1 MFFPYLI
8 ELVSHQSH
16 FWVIWLK
23 GESCSYR
30 EEFWNRKKKDN
41 FRFKQNF
48 ECGTVSYL
56 LFNSDVPYDFMVF
69 AWTQQL
75 PRRGLLCVS
84 FTERW

>member
-8 ELVSHQSH
+8 ELVSHQSNFLSH
-16 FWVIWLK
+16 RVEGLFISRRVLK
-23 GESCSYR
+23 S
-30 EEFWNRKKKDN
+30 KKKDN

-48 ECGTVSYL
+48 ECSTVSYL
-56 LFNSDVPYDFMVF
+56 LLNSDVLYDFMVF

-84 FTERW
+84 FIERW